1 MIFAMIV
8 TIGSNWFLPGIYSLA
23 YEICSCTS
31 QDYSQP
37 RKFENTTMTI
47 LLTALLVW
55 FFLAIR
61 IKIYKHS
68 LKVTV
73 APLVPSQTLATQF
86 QKKLWADKT
95 LTIGSVL
102 FLAMTFCAIYMF
114 SSTNARVDL
123 NVLKYIYVIIMP
135 VAFSLFSIVFYANNV
150 QIRKTLL
157 RELLDSLH
165 TFIECNQ

>member
-1 MIFAMIV
+1 MIV
-8 TIGSNWFLPGIYSLA
+8 TNGSNWFLPGIYSPA

-31 QDYSQP
+31 QDHSQP
-37 RKFENTTMTI
+37 RKFENTTITI
-47 LLTALLVW
+47 LLTTLLVW
-55 FFLAIR
+55 IYVAIQ
-61 IKIYKHS
+61 IKIYKYS
-68 LKVTV
+68 SEVTV
-73 APLVPSQTLATQF
+73 APLVPSQTLAIPF
-86 QKKLWADKT
+86 KKHLWADKT

-114 SSTNARVDL
+114 SSTNARVDF
-123 NVLKYIYVIIMP
+123 NVLKYIYVILMP
-135 VAFSLFSIVFYANNV
+135 VAFSLFAIVFYANNS